1 MEESDMSISKSEF
14 GFFRGYKCWLVT
26 LTNSRGAV
34 ARLTNFGGAVVG
46 LEVPDR
52 NGVNADVVLGY
63 DTLQEY
69 VDGNSSHGA
78 LVGRYANRIGGA
90 KINVSGR
97 EYRLSANDNKVNH
110 LHGGFFGF
118 NKRVWTVDA
127 MDGGDEPS
135 VTFGYVSPDGEENYP
150 GTLKISVKY
159 TLTNSNALVI
169 DYTAVSDADTV
180 INLTNHSY
188 FNLKGAGNGDIKDH
202 VVQINA
208 SQYTPVDEL
217 LIPTGKLAF
226 VTGTAFDFKTP
237 KPVRQDMDNGKL
249 PNGYDHNFILG
260 DPGVMR
266 TAAEVCE
273 PETGRVMTVK
283 TDKPAIQFY
292 IGIGLDGENGKNGKK
307 YNKYAGLCLESQ
319 FSPDTPNKPQFP
331 TCVYKAGQTYRFTTV
346 YEFSVR

>member
-1 MEESDMSISKSEF
+1 M
-14 GFFRGYKCWLVT
+14 
-26 LTNSRGAV
+26 
-34 ARLTNFGGAVVG
+34 
-46 LEVPDR
+46 
-52 NGVNADVVLGY
+52 
-63 DTLQEY
+63 
-69 VDGNSSHGA
+69 
-78 LVGRYANRIGGA
+78 
-90 KINVSGR
+90 
-97 EYRLSANDNKVNH
+97 
-110 LHGGFFGF
+110 
-118 NKRVWTVDA
+118 
-127 MDGGDEPS
+127 
-135 VTFGYVSPDGEENYP
+135 
-150 GTLKISVKY
+150 KY

>member
-1 MEESDMSISKSEF
+1 MSISKTEF
-14 GFFRGYKCWLVT
+14 GFFRGYKCWLLT
-26 LTNSRGAV
+26 LTNKSGAV
-34 ARLTNFGGAVVG
+34 AKLTNFGGAVVG
-46 LEVPDR
+46 VEVPDR
-52 NGVNADVVLGY
+52 NGKNADVVLGY
-63 DTLQEY
+63 DTLQGY
-69 VDGNSSHGA
+69 IDGDSSHGA

-90 KINVSGR
+90 EITVSGR
-97 EYRLSANDNKVNH
+97 TYKLSANDNKVNH
-110 LHGGFFGF
+110 LHGGCYGF

-135 VTFGYVSPDGEENYP
+135 VTFGYISPDGEENYP

-159 TLTNSNALVI
+159 TLTADNALVL

-188 FNLKGAGNGDIKDH
+188 FNLKGAGNGDVKDH
-202 VVQINA
+202 IVQINS

-217 LIPTGKLAF
+217 LIPTGKLAY

-237 KPVRQDMDNGKL
+237 KPVRQDMDNGRL

-260 DPGVMR
+260 EPGVMR
-266 TAAEVCE
+266 TAAEVYE
-273 PETGRVMTVK
+273 PESGRVMTVR

-292 IGIGLDGENGKNGKK
+292 IGIGLNGENGKNGAH

-319 FSPDTPNKPQFP
+319 FSPDTPHQPQWP
-331 TCVYKAGQTYRFTTV
+331 SCVYKAGQTYRFTTV
-346 YEFSVR
+346 YQFSVR

>member
-1 MEESDMSISKSEF
+1 MSISKSEF

-97 EYRLSANDNKVNH
+97 EYRLSANDNNVNH
-110 LHGGFFGF
+110 LHGGFFGY

-188 FNLKGAGNGDIKDH
+188 FNL
-202 VVQINA
+202 
-208 SQYTPVDEL
+208 T
-217 LIPTGKLAF
+217 
-226 VTGTAFDFKTP
+226 
-237 KPVRQDMDNGKL
+237 
-249 PNGYDHNFILG
+249 NGYDHNFILG

>member
-1 MEESDMSISKSEF
+1 M
-14 GFFRGYKCWLVT
+14 
-26 LTNSRGAV
+26 
-34 ARLTNFGGAVVG
+34 
-46 LEVPDR
+46 
-52 NGVNADVVLGY
+52 
-63 DTLQEY
+63 
-69 VDGNSSHGA
+69 
-78 LVGRYANRIGGA
+78 
-90 KINVSGR
+90 
-97 EYRLSANDNKVNH
+97 
-110 LHGGFFGF
+110 
-118 NKRVWTVDA
+118 
-127 MDGGDEPS
+127 
-135 VTFGYVSPDGEENYP
+135 
-150 GTLKISVKY
+150 KY

-292 IGIGLDGENGKNGKK
+292 IGIGLTVRTERT
-307 YNKYAGLCLESQ
+307 ARSTT
-319 FSPDTPNKPQFP
+319 STPVCALRASSLRTRRTSHSSRPVFTRQGRL
-331 TCVYKAGQTYRFTTV
+331 TGSLRFTS
-346 YEFSVR
+346 FQ

>member
-1 MEESDMSISKSEF
+1 M
-14 GFFRGYKCWLVT
+14 
-26 LTNSRGAV
+26 
-34 ARLTNFGGAVVG
+34 
-46 LEVPDR
+46 
-52 NGVNADVVLGY
+52 
-63 DTLQEY
+63 
-69 VDGNSSHGA
+69 
-78 LVGRYANRIGGA
+78 
-90 KINVSGR
+90 
-97 EYRLSANDNKVNH
+97 
-110 LHGGFFGF
+110 
-118 NKRVWTVDA
+118 
-127 MDGGDEPS
+127 
-135 VTFGYVSPDGEENYP
+135 
-150 GTLKISVKY
+150 
-159 TLTNSNALVI
+159 
-169 DYTAVSDADTV
+169 
-180 INLTNHSY
+180 
-188 FNLKGAGNGDIKDH
+188 
-202 VVQINA
+202 QINA

-266 TAAEVCE
+266 TSAEVCE